1 MNINATLI
9 GQAISFFLF
18 VWFCMRFVW
27 PPVMRALDERR
38 GKIAD
43 GLAAAER
50 GRHEQ
55 ELAQKHAVEVIHDA
69 KGQAAEIIN
78 QAQKRAGEIVE
89 EAKDTARSEG
99 QRLVSAAQAEIEQQT
114 ARAREALRERVAA
127 LAVLGAERVLAREI
141 DANTHRSL
149 LDELAS
155 GI

>member
-38 GKIAD
+38 AKIAD
-43 GLAAAER
+43 GLAAGER
-50 GRHEQ
+50 GHHEQ
-55 ELAQKHAVEVIHDA
+55 ALAQKRAVEVIHDA

-89 EAKDTARSEG
+89 ESKDAARAEG

-114 ARAREALRERVAA
+114 ARAREELRARVAQ

-141 DANTHRSL
+141 DANAHRAM
-149 LDELAS
+149 LDELAA